1 MRRIAAHWLLSDGQ
15 VIPSPLISLDSDGRI
30 VAIEEWE
37 RLDNLAHTEFYAGAV
52 VAGFVNARCRIWSQQ
67 SADTEQ
73 VMQAERV
80 MQAADRKMQGEGVVA
95 VGYNAEDNL
104 AAQIADDS
112 KFICRTSAK
121 IDDGSCLLTP
131 SSFGNISELGKQ
143 MELLLSRGAEIC
155 IGSDVLASNEGPSML
170 AEMKLLKDVPLAE
183 LCKWATINPAKAL
196 GIDDE
201 FGRIEVGRKCG
212 LVLLEGISR
221 DTDGVLK
228 LSERTTSRRLA

>member
-1 MRRIAAHWLLSDGQ
+1 MMRRIAAHWLLSDGQ

-37 RLDNLAHTEFYAGAV
+37 RLDNLAHTEFYAGAL
-52 VAGFVNARCRIWSQQ
+52 VAGFVNARCRLELSQN
-67 SADTEQ
+67 ADTK
-73 VMQAERV
+73 RV

-95 VGYNAEDNL
+95 VSYITDGNTSAE
-104 AAQIADDS
+104 IASES
-112 KFICRTSAK
+112 KIICRTSEK
-121 IDDGSCLLTP
+121 IADESCLLTP

-143 MELLLSRGAEIC
+143 MELLLSRCAEIC
-155 IGSDVLASNEGPSML
+155 LGSDLPATGEGPSML

-221 DTDGVLK
+221 DPDGVLR
-228 LSERTTSRRLA
+228 LSPRTTSRSLA

>member
-15 VIPSPLISLDSDGRI
+15 VVPSPLISLDSDGRI

-52 VAGFVNARCRIWSQQ
+52 VAGFVNARCRIELPLQGQQ
-67 SADTEQ
+67 TEMI
-73 VMQAERV
+73 VLAAE
-80 MQAADRKMQGEGVVA
+80 RKMQSEGVVA
-95 VGYNAEDNL
+95 VGYNTEDNL

-121 IDDGSCLLTP
+121 IADESCLLVP
-131 SSFGNISELGKQ
+131 RSEGDSAELSRRL
-143 MELLLSRGAEIC
+143 ELLRSQGAEIC
-155 IGSDVLASNEGPSML
+155 LGSDLLATGEGPSML

-183 LCKWATINPAKAL
+183 LCQWATINPAKAL

-201 FGRIEVGRKCG
+201 FGCIEVGRKCG

-221 DTDGVLK
+221 DSDGVLR
-228 LSERTTSRRLA
+228 LSARTTSRRLA

>member
-1 MRRIAAHWLLSDGQ
+1 MMRRIAAHWLLSDGQ

-52 VAGFVNARCRIWSQQ
+52 VAGFVNARCRIELPLQGQQ
-67 SADTEQ
+67 TERI
-73 VMQAERV
+73 VLAAE
-80 MQAADRKMQGEGVVA
+80 RKMQSEGVVA
-95 VGYNAEDNL
+95 VSYITDGNTSAE
-104 AAQIADDS
+104 IASES
-112 KFICRTSAK
+112 KIICRTSAK
-121 IDDGSCLLTP
+121 IADGSCLLTP

-155 IGSDVLASNEGPSML
+155 LCSDLLASGEGPSML
-170 AEMKLLKDVPLAE
+170 AEMKLLKDVPLVE

-201 FGRIEVGRKCG
+201 FGCIEVGRKCG

-221 DTDGVLK
+221 DSDGVLR
-228 LSERTTSRRLA
+228 LSQITTSRRLA